1 MFLGFYNYTVYLTY
15 LNTSI
20 GLLGMFFL
28 VNGEFNTNS
37 IKFASICILL
47 SGIFDMFDGKVS
59 NFKKKRSIQEKKYG
73 IQIDSLADIISFG
86 ILPIFIGYGLFH
98 NTELPNNP
106 FLYLFIF
113 ISICYILTV
122 LIRLAYFNVLAEEN
136 YDDKKSKENL
146 NVFLGVPVTLSSI
159 IFPCL
164 ILFQN
169 IMMKKGTDV
178 NNIKNIFFTIYLFIM
193 CLLSFL
199 FIFAKIKFPK
209 IKNIIFLIFS
219 CLLSFLIIYYLL

>member
-15 LNTSI
+15 LNASI
-20 GLLGMFFL
+20 GLSGMFFL
-28 VNGEFNTNS
+28 VCGTFDSNS

-47 SGIFDMFDGKVS
+47 SGICDMFDGKVS

-73 IQIDSLADIISFG
+73 IQIDSLSDIISFG
-86 ILPIFIGYGLFH
+86 ILPIFIGYGLFYNINNINH
-98 NTELPNNP
+98 N
-106 FLYLFIF
+106 FLFLFIF
-113 ISICYILTV
+113 ISICYILAV
-122 LIRLAYFNVLAEEN
+122 LTRLAYFNVLAGEN
-136 YDDKKSKENL
+136 YDDKKPKENL
-146 NVFLGVPVTLSSI
+146 NVFLGVPVTLSSV

-169 IMMKKGTDV
+169 IMSKIGYDTK
-178 NNIKNIFFTIYLFIM
+178 IIFFATYLFIM

-219 CLLSFLIIYYLL
+219 CLLSFVIIYYLLQ

>member
-1 MFLGFYNYTVYLTY
+1 MF
-15 LNTSI
+15 
-20 GLLGMFFL
+20 
-28 VNGEFNTNS
+28 
-37 IKFASICILL
+37 C
-47 SGIFDMFDGKVS
+47 
-59 NFKKKRSIQEKKYG
+59 
-73 IQIDSLADIISFG
+73 
-86 ILPIFIGYGLFH
+86 
-98 NTELPNNP
+98 NTELSKNFN
-106 FLYLFIF
+106 FLCLFIF

-136 YDDKKSKENL
+136 YDNKKPKENL

-169 IMMKKGTDV
+169 IMMKTRTDV
-178 NNIKNIFFTIYLFIM
+178 NNIKNIFFTTYLFIM

-219 CLLSFLIIYYLL
+219 CLLSFVIIYYLLQ